1 MTRAIVPV
9 KGLAGA
15 KTRLAHV
22 LSPEQREQLTLR
34 MLSRVLGALRQSGA
48 VDDATVVTPD
58 VRVADLAL
66 GAGAAVVWEREHELN
81 AAVSEA
87 RERAGAG
94 AMSGCLVVLG
104 DLPWLSGAEVAGL
117 VRCGEP
123 EGACVAAVDRYGR
136 GTNALLLRP
145 ADALPLLFGAHSYGR
160 YRDAA
165 AVRGVSLLTYHSPG
179 TTFDVDTPEDLDIL
193 RASEDGARLLAD
205 DATPVAAE
213 RA

>member
-9 KGLAGA
+9 KALAGA
-15 KTRLAHV
+15 KSRLAGV
-22 LSPEQREQLTLR
+22 LSPEQREELTLGT
-34 MLSRVLGALRQSGA
+34 LSRVLGALRDSGA
-48 VDDATVVTPD
+48 VEVTTVVTPD

-66 GAGAAVVWEREHELN
+66 AAGAEVVREREHDLN

-87 RERAGAG
+87 RERADEGPAD
-94 AMSGCLVVLG
+94 ACLVVLG
-104 DLPWLSGAEVAGL
+104 DLPWLSAEDVAGL
-117 VRCGEP
+117 VRCGER
-123 EGACVAAVDRYGR
+123 EGACIAAVDRHGS

-160 YRDAA
+160 YREAA
-165 AVRGVSLLTYHSPG
+165 AARGIPLLTYYSVG
-179 TTFDVDTPEDLDIL
+179 TAFDVDTPADLEIL
-193 RASEDGARLLAD
+193 RSSADAACLLAA